1 MVLLDFNALTPEEKA
16 EIRRRKGA
24 ITRRV
29 KRQVLRKY
37 ALKEL
42 PKQGERRLVRGGQGT
57 GKSRTT
63 AEQIAR
69 LRGETAI
76 WWLVPTL
83 EKAKEQADEYAAL
96 TSADSMRARVVRGRS
111 APDPRVQNEAMC
123 PRHEVVNRAARM
135 GVNVQSEICNGGCM
149 FRFTCGFQ
157 RQQTSMREDPLG
169 LFLMAADYLWLPCPA
184 PRPDFII
191 ADESV
196 IAKAT
201 ETISFDP
208 ARILDDSK
216 WACPKDLDRAMYLR
230 GTASLV
236 RAAVTEH
243 PGRELAFLREHGVTD
258 QHLKDC
264 ADHLRMKEEATPA
277 VNGAMPDKVISDILD
292 AVEAREIMNVFKLFR
307 QLRRELG
314 QPRRRLNSVWF
325 DPNYMVKIDGELER
339 VPRVVVSHVRRP
351 YRLRQETPVLCLD
364 GTGSLSL
371 NRKIFGDHM
380 TAERFA
386 VPRDAN
392 VYQVSSK
399 TFSRQSITGTNRDG
413 TTRSNRNVTEAANLR
428 AQVVEFLDMLPGNVL
443 LVSYKAAIEA
453 LIDDLPPHVE
463 TAHFGAL
470 TWAQCLRALRDR
482 RRHGPRAALGPSDRG
497 AHPPFCRNR
506 PRAVPARGRVRPA
519 DPRAPHARPART
531 QHRRGT
537 GSLRSALPVH
547 AGANPRGRDGPGNRP
562 RTTNFQPPEGVRAE
576 QPALG
581 SDRRSDHD
589 VAGASPRQIRE
600 GLCPTWYPATF
611 TPRSNPLFSG
621 PVEVRGR
628 CKRSPEVV
636 AKNRGRIPNR
646 YIIWRN
652 PPVFFGG
659 AEGLLS
665 AQRSARTASLRTGS
679 LGSLPDPADRCSR
692 AWSVSWSNST
702 WSAHRPLPLRP
713 AHRRLSAPP
722 LPPLP
727 RLAAAL
733 SAEGQMLASLPPH
746 ERPPDMLGMGRVIK
760 LMALAAGPERAA
772 AA

>member
-1 MVLLDFNALTPEEKA
+1 MPPLESNAPPPDEKA

-24 ITRRV
+24 ITRRI
-29 KRQVLRKY
+29 KREVLRKY
-37 ALKEL
+37 ALDGL
-42 PKQGERRLVRGGQGT
+42 PKQGERHLVRGGQGT

-63 AEQIAR
+63 AEQIAS
-69 LRGETAI
+69 LKGESVI

-111 APDPRVQNEAMC
+111 APDPCTPNEAMC

-135 GVNVQSEICNGGCM
+135 GVKVQSEICNGGCV
-149 FRFTCGFQ
+149 FRFTCGYQ
-157 RQQTSMREDPLG
+157 RQQTSMREDPVG

-201 ETISFDP
+201 ETISLDP

-230 GTASLV
+230 GTAILV

-258 QHLKDC
+258 EHLKDC

-292 AVEAREIMNVFKLFR
+292 AVEGREIMNVFKLFR
-307 QLRRELG
+307 QLRLELG

-325 DPNYMVKIDGELER
+325 DPNYMVRVDGELER
-339 VPRVVVSHVRRP
+339 ALRVVVTRVRRP
-351 YRLRQETPVLCLD
+351 YRLRKETPVLCLD

-371 NRKIFGDHM
+371 NRKIFGGHM

-386 VPRDAN
+386 VPRDAK

-413 TTRSNRNVTEAANLR
+413 TPRSNRNVTEAATLR

-453 LIDDLPPHVE
+453 LIDDLPAHVR
-463 TAHFGAL
+463 TAHFGGLRGLNSFEQCETVVVMGREQPSAQAIEAL
-470 TWAQCLRALRDR
+470 TRPFAATDPEPFLPMGEYVLQTRGRRMRDPDAPNIAEAQVHFD
-482 RRHGPRAALGPSDRG
+482 PRCQTVLEQIREAEMVQAID
-497 AHPPFCRNR
+497 
-506 PRAVPARGRVRPA
+506 RVRPIFNHRKVFVLNNLPLDLTVDRTMTWPELRPGKFA
-519 DPRAPHARPART
+519 KAYARHGVLPLSPGDLTHCFPDLWKSEAAAKDALRWW
-531 QHRRGT
+531 QKT
-537 GSLRSALPVH
+537 GGES
-547 AGANPRGRDGPGNRP
+547 
-562 RTTNFQPPEGVRAE
+562 
-576 QPALG
+576 
-581 SDRRSDHD
+581 
-589 VAGASPRQIRE
+589 QIDILF
-600 GLCPTWYPATF
+600 GGI
-611 TPRSNPLFSG
+611 PLFSSGALRASYRRKGQRG
-621 PVEVRGR
+621 PLACALVR
-628 CKRSPEVV
+628 S
-636 AKNRGRIPNR
+636 
-646 YIIWRN
+646 
-652 PPVFFGG
+652 
-659 AEGLLS
+659 
-665 AQRSARTASLRTGS
+665 
-679 LGSLPDPADRCSR
+679 D
-692 AWSVSWSNST
+692 
-702 WSAHRPLPLRP
+702 
-713 AHRRLSAPP
+713 LSAPRSILEGLVGELVEFQVERSP
-722 LPPLP
+722 RSPDRPSASDTSHHRLPPLP

-733 SAEGQMLASLPPH
+733 SAEGHLLAALSPD
-746 ERPPDMLGMGRVIK
+746 ERPPDVLGMARVVK